1 MADYLRYLT
10 PFSYLKELY
19 QQTTLDAQH
28 SVVVNLG
35 AKIFVA
41 KPTSTAAPFYIVDTK
56 KVLHSKR
63 SEVALTQI
71 SGIELDNLF
80 EISERNYILDLL
92 EDPRIQSWEDFVQ
105 YTYQTE
111 YSFNE
116 ATLSDFID
124 AETKTATVAWQQVIQ
139 NVLSYNAEKDPTLV
153 LINKATLPRGFM
165 MQYQPHTILLTN
177 VSAGKTTFYKKVG
190 LTLDK
195 TTRVSLLGSIKGKE
209 EQLAGLFDDQYYV
222 ICIEQ
227 LESQKIEN
235 LAGFAL
241 NFLED
246 GLATIS
252 GAGLKL
258 LIRGAFPL
266 VISGNPITLSQ
277 ERETVF
283 KDFLIYLGTNAYA
296 LGRRFG
302 LLAVGNYSS
311 VVDKGYDDIKHTEA
325 IRLYRALE
333 ERAFNAL
340 TEFWL
345 HPQVQAWCKAPAY
358 TESDSPIY
366 EKIKKCQTVEVRSFL
381 FTHYNNSYQHLR
393 GGALN
398 CAIID
403 NLPLFVLHSL
413 LGSPINELIPRVLQ
427 DADKYVPQLTSIN
440 KKSIE
445 YILGNGR

>member
-1 MADYLRYLT
+1 
-10 PFSYLKELY
+10 
-19 QQTTLDAQH
+19 
-28 SVVVNLG
+28 V
-35 AKIFVA
+35 
-41 KPTSTAAPFYIVDTK
+41 
-56 KVLHSKR
+56 
-63 SEVALTQI
+63 
-71 SGIELDNLF
+71 
-80 EISERNYILDLL
+80 
-92 EDPRIQSWEDFVQ
+92 
-105 YTYQTE
+105 
-111 YSFNE
+111 
-116 ATLSDFID
+116 
-124 AETKTATVAWQQVIQ
+124 Q
-139 NVLSYNAEKDPTLV
+139 NVLSYNAEKDPA
-153 LINKATLPRGFM
+153 LILMNKATLPRGFV

-177 VSAGKTTFYKKVG
+177 VNTGKTTFYKKIG

-209 EQLAGLFDDQYYV
+209 EQLAGLFDDQYYA

-266 VISGNPITLSQ
+266 VVSGNPITLS
-277 ERETVF
+277 EDREIAF

-302 LLAVGNYSS
+302 LLAVGNYSA
-311 VVDKGYDDIKHTEA
+311 VVDKGYDDIKHIEA
-325 IRLYRALE
+325 IRIYRALE

-345 HPQVQAWCKAPAY
+345 HPQIQAWCKTPVY
-358 TESDSPIY
+358 TDSDRDLY
-366 EKIKKCQTVEVRSFL
+366 DKIKKCQTVEVRSFL
-381 FTHYNNSYQHLR
+381 FTHYNNSYQHIR

-398 CAIID
+398 CAVID
-403 NLPLFVLHSL
+403 NLPLFVAHSL
-413 LGSPINELIPRVLQ
+413 LGKSIDELIPQLLQ
-427 DADKYVPQLTSIN
+427 DADKYVPQLTSVN

-445 YILGNGR
+445 YILEKNR